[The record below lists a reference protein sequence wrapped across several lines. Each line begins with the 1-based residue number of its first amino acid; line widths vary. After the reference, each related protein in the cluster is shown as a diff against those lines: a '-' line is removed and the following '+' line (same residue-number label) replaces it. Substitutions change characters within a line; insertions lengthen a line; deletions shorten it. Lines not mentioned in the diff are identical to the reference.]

1 MQGIVV
7 YEKLANVFGLAYSQW
22 RNTNPADHVVVD
34 KARPGIMAN
43 TRVNTVELC
52 ETVRVMLEQLVREWR
67 E

>member
-1 MQGIVV
+1 
-7 YEKLANVFGLAYSQW
+7 
-22 RNTNPADHVVVD
+22 VVD